1 MYNPRHLTDFSVDEL
16 TPNAIPVGPLRVL
29 LVSQYALPKLGGLE
43 TAVENLAVGLVNAG
57 HRSTILTSSCGEGAI
72 PETRVRRIRVRAW
85 NGFERRLRVPYPIF
99 SPALAESLRAEIAEC
114 DVVHIHGFLFHSS
127 LVALRLARRAGKP
140 VVVTE
145 HVGFTRYPSLLL
157 NFAQH
162 VAFRA
167 FTRRFLRSA
176 ATVICLNHRVE
187 DWLREEMPDPTKL
200 RLVPNGI
207 DLTQFRPASADE
219 KREARLRLGLSP
231 QRPLVLFVGR
241 FVPKKHVERLLVPF
255 DGSFDLLLC
264 GPDLPEGNHQAVRHI
279 CVPPSEMPMVYR
291 AADVFALP
299 SEGEGFPMSV
309 MEAMAS
315 GLSAVVCRDRAYEGQ
330 VHDSEIVQTEV
341 DAAAFHRAIKDL
353 LGDPGRRARMGEAAR
368 QRAVAD
374 FGVARSTARHV
385 AIYAAALGGSPG
397 RRA

>member
-1 MYNPRHLTDFSVDEL
+1 MYNSRLLTDFHEL
-16 TPNAIPVGPLRVL
+16 KLNAHPVGQLRVL

-43 TAVENLAVGLVNAG
+43 TAVENLAVGLVKAG

-72 PETRVRRIRVRAW
+72 PETRVRRVRVRAW
-85 NGFERRLRVPYPIF
+85 NGLERIMRVPYPIF
-99 SPALAESLRAEIAEC
+99 SPALDGALRAEIADC

-127 LVALRLARRAGKP
+127 IIALRLAGRAGKP

-145 HVGFTRYPSLLL
+145 HVGFTRYPSPLL
-157 NFAQH
+157 NFAQRT
-162 VAFRA
+162 AFQI

-176 ATVICLNHRVE
+176 ATVICLNHRVQ
-187 DWLREEMPDPTKL
+187 DWLRDQMPDPGKL

-207 DLTQFRPASADE
+207 DLTHFRPASPEE
-219 KREARLRLGLSP
+219 KLEARLRLGISP
-231 QRPLVLFVGR
+231 HRPVVLFVGR
-241 FVPKKHVERLLVPF
+241 FVPKKHVERLLIPF
-255 DGSFDLLLC
+255 DGTFDLVLC
-264 GPDLPEGNHQAVRHI
+264 GPDLPEGNHKAVRHI
-279 CVPPSEMPMVYR
+279 CVPPSEMPTIYR

-330 VHDSEIVQTEV
+330 VDDTEIVQTEV
-341 DAAAFHRAIKDL
+341 DVAAFHRAIKDL
-353 LGDPGRRARMGEAAR
+353 LGDPGRRARIGDAAR
-368 QRAVAD
+368 KRAVAD
-374 FGVARSTARHV
+374 FGVTRSTARHV
-385 AIYAAALGGSPG
+385 EIYEGAMAGSPG